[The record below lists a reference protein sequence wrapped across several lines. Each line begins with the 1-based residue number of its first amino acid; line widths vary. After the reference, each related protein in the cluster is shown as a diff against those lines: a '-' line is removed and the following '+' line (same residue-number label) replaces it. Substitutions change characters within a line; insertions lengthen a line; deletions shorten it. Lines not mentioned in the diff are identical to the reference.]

1 VTMLDKRTY
10 HFRKLI
16 IVLWVLGVVVLG
28 TCASKLPNILV
39 GDGFETDG
47 TYAKVQDI
55 LKEDFKSPNS
65 TLILLFEKKQNVNE
79 EEFKSFIEDTL
90 NNIKDTKG
98 LVEVKSPNEKKEQ
111 RKDNL
116 AYATLGFDKDFH
128 DMKYILEELNEK
140 IKDSKNIEVGLTGTA
155 LVNEDLNTASQHD
168 LKQAEMIGLPIALV
182 VLLLA
187 FGGLVAASIPIIIGI
202 VSVVSSMGL
211 LYFIGQELDLS
222 IFVLNIVPMI
232 GLALGID
239 FSLIFINRFR
249 EELKSRNIQ
258 EAIAVSVR
266 TAGRSIAFSGLCVL
280 LGLSGMLFIQ
290 VEIFKT
296 VAIGGMVVVL
306 VSVLSALTLL
316 PALLAVIGKNINS
329 LMIIKVK
336 ETERNK
342 WYSFA
347 KFVMKRPVI
356 MTLLGFSILLMGAL
370 PVSNIKLSIPDASSL
385 PKDYETRT
393 AYEKY
398 EQEFVGKNNSEVVII
413 AEANKEITE
422 KESLKQI
429 ESLIKSLK
437 EEKIVTDIN
446 SIFSSTKNPDSDKL
460 YAMLKDPQAK
470 QNIQPILNKLVKKDK
485 TILTVQLNES
495 FDSEKAQNFVRKW
508 DGKDGDVKLLVGGLP
523 KFNQEIYDEIF
534 DNIGYGLAITLS
546 STFLILM
553 LAFRSIIIPLKA
565 IIMNVISLSATFGIL
580 VWLFQ
585 EGMFGLDKVDSI
597 GLMIP
602 VFIFGIVFGLSM
614 DYEVFL
620 ISRIHEIY
628 EKTGDN
634 NKATLEGLTSTSK
647 IITSAALIMIVVTGA
662 FAFTGVVPVKQMG
675 IGIALSIFIDATIV
689 RMLIVPSLM
698 KLMGDKNWWFPKILK
713 AKLKN
718 NVFKH

>member
-79 EEFKSFIEDTL
+79 EEMKSFIEDTL
-90 NNIKDTKG
+90 DNIKDTKG

-128 DMKYILEELNEK
+128 DMKYILEELNKK

-187 FGGLVAASIPIIIGI
+187 FGGLVAATIPLIIGI
-202 VSVVSSMGL
+202 VSVVSSMGV
-211 LYFIGQELDLS
+211 LYLIGQELDLS

-249 EELKSRNIQ
+249 EELKSGNIQ

-306 VSVLSALTLL
+306 VSVLSALTFL

-356 MTLLGFSILLMGAL
+356 MTLLGFSILLMGVI

-437 EEKIVTDIN
+437 EEKIVTNIN

-460 YAMLKDPQAK
+460 YAMLQDPQAK

-508 DGKDGDVKLLVGGLP
+508 DGQDGDVKLLVGGLP

>member
-1 VTMLDKRTY
+1 MLDKRTY

-79 EEFKSFIEDTL
+79 EEMKSFIEDTL

-128 DMKYILEELNEK
+128 DMKYILEELNKK

-187 FGGLVAASIPIIIGI
+187 FGGLVAASIPLIIGI
-202 VSVVSSMGL
+202 VSVVSSMGV
-211 LYFIGQELDLS
+211 LYLIGQELDLS

-249 EELKSRNIQ
+249 EELKSGNIQ

-306 VSVLSALTLL
+306 VSVLSALTFL

-356 MTLLGFSILLMGAL
+356 MTLLGFSILLMGVI

-437 EEKIVTDIN
+437 EEKIVTNIN

-460 YAMLKDPQAK
+460 YAMLQDPQAK

-508 DGKDGDVKLLVGGLP
+508 DGQDGDVKLLVGGLP

>member
-1 VTMLDKRTY
+1 MTMLDKRTY

-79 EEFKSFIEDTL
+79 EEMKSFIEDTL

-128 DMKYILEELNEK
+128 DMKYILEELNKK

-187 FGGLVAASIPIIIGI
+187 FGGLVAASIPLIIGI
-202 VSVVSSMGL
+202 VSVVSSMGV
-211 LYFIGQELDLS
+211 LYLIGQELDLS

-249 EELKSRNIQ
+249 EELKSGNIQ

-306 VSVLSALTLL
+306 VSVLSALTFL

-356 MTLLGFSILLMGAL
+356 MTLLGFSILLMGVI

-437 EEKIVTDIN
+437 EEKIVTNIN

-460 YAMLKDPQAK
+460 YAMLQDPQAK

-508 DGKDGDVKLLVGGLP
+508 DGQDGDVKLLVGGLP

>member
-1 VTMLDKRTY
+1 MLDKRTY

-79 EEFKSFIEDTL
+79 EEMKSFIEDTL

-111 RKDNL
+111 RKDNF

-128 DMKYILEELNEK
+128 DMKYILEELNKK

-187 FGGLVAASIPIIIGI
+187 FGGLVAASIPLIIGI
-202 VSVVSSMGL
+202 VSVVSSMGV
-211 LYFIGQELDLS
+211 LYLIGQELDLS

-249 EELKSRNIQ
+249 EELKSGNIQ

-306 VSVLSALTLL
+306 VSVLSALTFL

-336 ETERNK
+336 ETGRNK

-356 MTLLGFSILLMGAL
+356 MTLLGFSILLMGVI

-437 EEKIVTDIN
+437 EEKIVTNIN

-460 YAMLKDPQAK
+460 YAMLQDPQAK
-470 QNIQPILNKLVKKDK
+470 HNIQPILNKLVKKDK

-508 DGKDGDVKLLVGGLP
+508 DGQDGDVKLLVGGLP